1 MAALTNFKKVI
12 GKKLHGSGG
21 KFLTRCVMSGCND
34 YTTVNLRTASYRL
47 DYHNKLLLIE
57 LLKAMILKEDEIWDD
72 QEIMA
77 WIEKNQPF
85 AYEEAKINQH

>member
-1 MAALTNFKKVI
+1 MTALTNFKKVI
-12 GKKLHGSGG
+12 GKELHGSGG

-77 WIEKNQPF
+77 WIEKNQPYVF
-85 AYEEAKINQH
+85 KEAMKNTH